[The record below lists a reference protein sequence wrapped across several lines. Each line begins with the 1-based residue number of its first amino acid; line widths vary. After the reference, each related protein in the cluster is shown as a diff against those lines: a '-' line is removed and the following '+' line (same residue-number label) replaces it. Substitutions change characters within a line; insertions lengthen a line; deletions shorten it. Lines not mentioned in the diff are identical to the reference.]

1 MALET
6 PKRLKAAV
14 DAVAVIAGQQRAQP
28 VTTQLLCETT
38 GLSVSYLEKIMRDLK
53 QGGIVRS
60 YRGPGGGYRLGR
72 DMDELT
78 VLDVYR
84 AIHGEDDLAAPTAH
98 DQAEPRGPLG
108 FELEQAQEA
117 QRFLASYTLA
127 DVARPIHEERLPSK
141 GNRFKLKPMPAPV
154 LPRAPRSVFDWS
166 ASMAA

>member
-14 DAVAVIAGQQRAQP
+14 DAVAVIAGQQQTQP

-72 DMDELT
+72 GMDELT
-78 VLDVYR
+78 VL
-84 AIHGEDDLAAPTAH
+84 
-98 DQAEPRGPLG
+98 
-108 FELEQAQEA
+108 
-117 QRFLASYTLA
+117 
-127 DVARPIHEERLPSK
+127 
-141 GNRFKLKPMPAPV
+141 
-154 LPRAPRSVFDWS
+154 
-166 ASMAA
+166 

>member
-53 QGGIVRS
+53 LGGIVRS

-78 VLDVYR
+78 VLDVYH
-84 AIHGEDDLAAPTAH
+84 AIHGEDDTVAPTAQ
-98 DQAEPRGPLG
+98 DQVEPRGPLG